1 MAVLYV
7 TEQNACIRKTGDR
20 LVIEKDDQVL
30 SEVPCLKLE
39 TVCVFG
45 NVQVTTQALTEL
57 LDHGIELA
65 LFTMSGR
72 LKGQLTPPKA
82 KNMPLRMAQYD
93 RARQEA
99 FCLELSRGLVAAKV
113 RSSAAVLREQRRNH
127 LEMCEV
133 SELESIEAQADRA
146 MVAESLESLR
156 GLEGSAAA
164 KYFELLGRALPPELG
179 FEGRERRPP
188 PDPVNALLS
197 FGYVL
202 VGNELQSLLD
212 GIGFDPYAG
221 FFHQIDYGRPS
232 LALDLVE
239 EFRAPLVDRFT
250 LRLVNLKQVE
260 QRHFLA
266 HPTKGTLLNEEGKK
280 IYFRAYESFLNE
292 KVETEGEGLSFR
304 QIFRRQAE
312 RLARAIQSE
321 ERYEAFV
328 WQPSS

>member
-30 SEVPCLKLE
+30 AEVPCLKLE

-65 LFTMSGR
+65 LFTFSGR

-82 KNMPLRMAQYD
+82 KNVPLRMAQYD

-99 FCLELSRGLVAAKV
+99 FCLGISRAIAATKI
-113 RSSAAVLREQRRNH
+113 RNGAAVLVDLRHNRPDVCS
-127 LEMCEV
+127 LEDLQDLGTLAV
-133 SELESIEAQADRA
+133 RA
-146 MVAESLESLR
+146 AEAESLESLL

-164 KYFELLGRALPPELG
+164 KYFKILGRAVPSELG

-212 GIGFDPYAG
+212 GIGFDPYVG
-221 FFHQIDYGRPS
+221 FFHQIEYGRPS

-250 LRLVNLKQVE
+250 LRLVNLNQLE
-260 QRHFLA
+260 QRHFLS
-266 HPTKGTLLNEEGKK
+266 HPTKGTFLNEEGKK
-280 IYFRAYESFLNE
+280 IFFRAYEAFLNE
-292 KVETEGEGLSFR
+292 KFETGGESRSFR
-304 QIFRRQAE
+304 QVFQRQAE
-312 RLARAIQSE
+312 RLARAIQTE
-321 ERYEAFV
+321 ESYEAFV